1 MKLFPNFSRHH
12 LITHTNIPYN
22 CCEPSQQQGLVF
34 HPNTIPV
41 FTYFFCHLYYS
52 VTTRSCRHVPGFM
65 GTKGISGI
73 SSLRPEICISFQII
87 KMRAVC
93 NNYFIIHSKS
103 FFEGIFYLHI
113 NFVYSCQLANLYYDH
128 WKSEKTKN
136 DFH

>member
-12 LITHTNIPYN
+12 LITHTNILYN

-93 NNYFIIHSKS
+93 NNYFNLLFIQNHFSRVFSICTL
-103 FFEGIFYLHI
+103 ILCI
-113 NFVYSCQLANLYYDH
+113 LAN
-128 WKSEKTKN
+128 
-136 DFH
+136 